1 MKKEQLRKGMLVVIM
16 SLMLTGCGNRI
27 PEMTGEEERA
37 VSEYAANLILKYD
50 ANHRSRLV
58 SREEVEKRTAELLEK
73 EAYDI
78 PEASQGGMDPVDD
91 TPIIEIDRETGEGST
106 AENMEAFYE
115 LPDGINIMYQG
126 EVVADSYSAEED
138 AEDYFALDAAEGKK
152 LLILNFCIE
161 NHSRTEQGM
170 DLLAKGAEMK
180 VTVNGSRSYNILTTM
195 LLNDM
200 STYVGDV
207 PAEGNISVVLL
218 AEVDKDVTEN
228 IESLSLRLKNDSKI
242 CTILLH

>member
-1 MKKEQLRKGMLVVIM
+1 MKKEQLKKGMLMAIM
-16 SLMLTGCGNRI
+16 SLLLTGCGNRI

-78 PEASQGGMDPVDD
+78 PGASQGGMDPVDD
-91 TPIIEIDRETGEGST
+91 TPIIDIGQVAGGST
-106 AENMEAFYE
+106 AENLETFYE
-115 LPDGINIMYQG
+115 LPDGISITYQG
-126 EVVADSYSAEED
+126 EAVADSYSAEED
-138 AEDYFALDAAEGKK
+138 TKNYFALDAAEGNK

-161 NHSRTEQGM
+161 NHSQTEQRM
-170 DLLAKGAEMK
+170 DLLAQGAEMK
-180 VTVNGSRSYNILTTM
+180 VTVNGSRSYNVLTTM

-200 STYVGDV
+200 STYVGAV

-218 AEVDKDVTEN
+218 AEVDKDVAEN
-228 IESLSLRLKNDSKI
+228 IESLSLKLKNDSKI